1 MIHTVVDSPLGP
13 LTLVADDEGRLAGL
27 YMEAQRHR
35 PSEER
40 FGAPVVVDPLPEV
53 EPTPAEAVLAE
64 TAGQLREYFAGT
76 RRSVDV
82 PLAPLGTDFQRRV
95 WDVLARIPYGETRT
109 YAEIADQTG
118 NPAAVRAVGSAI
130 GRNPL
135 CVVVP
140 CHRVVGSGGALTG
153 YAGGLERKRRLLDLE
168 DPAKAPTASTAST
181 S

>member
-13 LTLVADDEGRLAGL
+13 LTLVADDEGRLTGL
-27 YMEAQRHR
+27 YMEAQRYR
-35 PSEER
+35 PPEER
-40 FGAPVVVDPLPEV
+40 FGAPVVDPGPDAA
-53 EPTPAEAVLAE
+53 PTPAEAVLAE

-82 PLAPLGTDFQRRV
+82 PQAPLGTEFQRRV
-95 WDVLARIPYGETRT
+95 WDVLAEIPYGETRT
-109 YAEIADQTG
+109 YAQIADQVG
-118 NPAAVRAVGSAI
+118 NPAAVRAVGAAI

-168 DPAKAPTASTAST
+168 QPMRSDVSAS
-181 S
+181 